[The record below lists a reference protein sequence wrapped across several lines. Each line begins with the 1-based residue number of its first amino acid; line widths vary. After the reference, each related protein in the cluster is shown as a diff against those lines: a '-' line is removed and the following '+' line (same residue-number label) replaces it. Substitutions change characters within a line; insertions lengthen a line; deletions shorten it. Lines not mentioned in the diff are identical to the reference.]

1 MLTITLFYALFTIL
15 IVGSIL
21 NPILERCDVLAKEE
35 TEQIAEEDNEGEQG
49 SCCLKFKK
57 KLVEFD
63 QRWFAPVF
71 IRAVPPKPKTYD
83 DNQEQNPQNLQLQER
98 QSSAVDWSLNDTETD
113 DNSKSN

>member
-21 NPILERCDVLAKEE
+21 NPILERCDVLAKEGSE
-35 TEQIAEEDNEGEQG
+35 EQVPDEDINEGEKG
-49 SCCLKFKK
+49 NCCLKFKK

-83 DNQEQNPQNLQLQER
+83 DNQEQN
-98 QSSAVDWSLNDTETD
+98 A
-113 DNSKSN
+113 